1 MTKKTTVVTFN
12 LAHDSGNG
20 YMKDRID
27 DQVTIFPSVLA
38 RFLPGM
44 QNTVVKFD
52 DTVAVKRFFE
62 EPLQNMDIT
71 VQSNGINNNGRY
83 LVGNSAAC
91 SGSPLLTFNVSSIE
105 GKNSSDIGIIAAL
118 SLISYHALTEHFWQS
133 NEIPESLNVV
143 VPNMATDLPIDEIKN
158 HNVREAYVSRF
169 RDNKHVVVINNFDNP
184 ITVSVTFKN
193 ISLQPEGVI
202 GEKGL
207 ILSAERERSYRDGEV
222 FLPVKKQ
229 YNLEHFDGE
238 SLYDA
243 GNVIGV
249 DIGDGTVDFSCMN
262 KLATLPNMNDS
273 LNIGIGNISEDAIK
287 ALHQAYPSIKKMNR
301 QKFMEIV
308 NRGDDEESR
317 TFKQYLE
324 EQAVAINQEIIEKVK
339 TLYSRLDQQLGMIV
353 VSGGGAATLQSS
365 LKPAL
370 ISTMGEIDIFNKTKI
385 FWVDKKFA
393 QTLNLD
399 GLQARIL
406 AMRDEVDE

>member
-1 MTKKTTVVTFN
+1 MTKKTAVITFD

-44 QNTVVKFD
+44 QNTVIKSD
-52 DTVAVKRFFE
+52 DTVAVNRFFE
-62 EPLQNMDIT
+62 DPLQNMDIT

-83 LVGNSAAC
+83 LVGNAAAC
-91 SGSPLLTFNVSSIE
+91 SGSSLLTFNVSSIE
-105 GKNSSDIGIIAAL
+105 GKNSSDIGIVAAL
-118 SLISYHALTEHFWQS
+118 SLISYKALTEYFRD
-133 NEIPESLNVV
+133 NNAIPSSLDVV
-143 VPNMATDLPIDEIKN
+143 IPNMATDLPIDEIKN
-158 HNVREAYVSRF
+158 RNVRESYVSRF
-169 RDNKHVVVINNFDNP
+169 MDNIHVVVINNFDNP
-184 ITVSVTFKN
+184 ITVSVTFKKV
-193 ISLQPEGVI
+193 SLQPEGVI

-207 ILSAERERSYRDGEV
+207 ILSAEKKNSFRDDEV

-229 YNLEHFDGE
+229 YNLDNFDGE
-238 SLYDA
+238 SLLDS
-243 GNVIGV
+243 GNVIGI

-262 KLATLPNMNDS
+262 KLVTLPNMNDS
-273 LNIGIGNISEDAIK
+273 LNMGIGNISEDAIK

-301 QKFMEIV
+301 QKFMEIA
-308 NRGDDEESR
+308 NRGDDEESK
-317 TFKQYLE
+317 TFKQFLD
-324 EQAVAINQEIIEKVK
+324 EQSVAINQEIIEKVK

-365 LKPAL
+365 LLPAL
-370 ISTMGEIDIFNKTKI
+370 NSTLSEIDVFSKTKI
-385 FWVDKKFA
+385 FWVDKKYA

-406 AMRDEVDE
+406 AMRDEVNE

>member
-44 QNTVVKFD
+44 QNTVVKSD

-91 SGSPLLTFNVSSIE
+91 SGSSLLTFNVSSIE

-118 SLISYHALTEHFWQS
+118 SLISYHALTEYFWQS
-133 NEIPESLNVV
+133 NVIPESLNVV

-158 HNVREAYVSRF
+158 HNVRETYVSRF
-169 RDNKHVVVINNFDNP
+169 KDNKHVVVINNFDNP

-207 ILSAERERSYRDGEV
+207 ILSAEKERSYRDDEV
-222 FLPVKKQ
+222 FLPVKTQ
-229 YNLEHFDGE
+229 YNLEHFNGK

-262 KLATLPNMNDS
+262 KLVTLPNMNDS

-308 NRGDDEESR
+308 NRGVDEESR

-365 LKPAL
+365 LNPAL
-370 ISTMGEIDIFNKTKI
+370 ISTLDEIDIFNKTKI

-406 AMRDEVDE
+406 AMRDEGDE